1 MSQDF
6 ASGVAAYQA
15 LGEAL
20 NRINLLE
27 ARMAEL
33 DKKLW
38 DLSIAIP
45 FAMSDA
51 FAKQQPAKMEWEP
64 SFAGYK
70 VTCEQKL
77 VENEEQEK
85 SRREKVNMWLDEFER
100 ALT

>member
-1 MSQDF
+1 MSHQDF
-6 ASGVAAYQA
+6 SSGVAAYQA

-20 NRINLLE
+20 NRINVLE

-38 DLSIAIP
+38 DLSLAIP
-45 FAMSDA
+45 FAMS
-51 FAKQQPAKMEWEP
+51 QRQPAKMEWEP

-85 SRREKVNMWLDEFER
+85 SRREKVNTWLDDFER